1 MAFDINE
8 IQAQLTLGGARPSLF
23 QVFISNPVTSVAD
36 LKVPFMVRAAQLPAS
51 TLGLIEVPYF
61 GRKVKI
67 AGDRTFAEWT
77 TTVVNDEDFLV
88 RNALESWMN
97 DMNSHAGNVRNF
109 ASANDQQY
117 KSQATVTQYS
127 KTGVPIREYK
137 FHGLWPINLSEIE
150 LDWNTTDT
158 LEEFAVTWQYD
169 FWEVSGGI
177 TGNAGGT

>member
-1 MAFDINE
+1 MAFNINE

-23 QVFISNPVTSVAD
+23 QVFITNPVNSTGD
-36 LKVPFMVRAAQLPAS
+36 LKTPFMVRTAQLPAS

-88 RNALESWMN
+88 RNGIENWMN
-97 DMNSHAGNVRNF
+97 DINSHAGNVRNF

-117 KSQATVTQYS
+117 KSTAEVTQYS
-127 KTGVPIREYK
+127 KTGVPIRVYK
-137 FHGLWPINLSEIE
+137 FHGL
-150 LDWNTTDT
+150 
-158 LEEFAVTWQYD
+158 
-169 FWEVSGGI
+169 
-177 TGNAGGT
+177 